1 MMKKTFAI
9 ETSCD
14 DTSVG
19 IISYADGVFSV
30 EKLVAYSQVQDHQK
44 FGGVVPEIAYR
55 LHSEKIIRLIEE
67 VGLESISAADQI
79 CVTVNPGLGGSLL
92 VGKTAAHMLGDHL
105 QKKVLG
111 VNHIYGHIFS
121 ILLERNVAELPFP
134 WVVLTASG
142 GHNEIYVINNKSV
155 ANDEL
160 LITNGPKLEDMEITK
175 LGQTLDDAAG
185 ECFDK
190 VARMLG

>member
-1 MMKKTFAI
+1 MKKTFAI

-30 EKLVAYSQVQDHQK
+30 DQLMAYSQVKDHQQ

-55 LHSEKIIRLIEE
+55 LHSEKIVRLIQE
-67 VGLESISAADQI
+67 VGMDHISAVDSIS
-79 CVTVNPGLGGSLL
+79 VTTHPGLGGSLL
-92 VGKTAAHMLGDHL
+92 VGKTAAHMLGAHL

-121 ILLERNVAELPFP
+121 LLLDRNFKELPFP
-134 WVVLTASG
+134 RVILTASG
-142 GHNEIYVINNKSV
+142 GHNEIYLVEPK
-155 ANDEL
+155 EE
-160 LITNGPKLEDMEITK
+160 ITNLDDAPSLHNFSITK